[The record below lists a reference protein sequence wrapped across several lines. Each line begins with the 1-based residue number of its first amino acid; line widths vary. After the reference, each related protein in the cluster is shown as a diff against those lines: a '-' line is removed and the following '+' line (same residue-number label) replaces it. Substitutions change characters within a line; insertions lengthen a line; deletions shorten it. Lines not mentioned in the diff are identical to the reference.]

1 MHSAETR
8 QTIGFFLKWSK
19 VIESLFSTMQ
29 KPKTVML
36 VVTDIENAEM
46 AAKEEGIDWE
56 NIKGRFIDKT

>member
-1 MHSAETR
+1 M
-8 QTIGFFLKWSK
+8 
-19 VIESLFSTMQ
+19 IESLFSAMQ
-29 KPKTVML
+29 MPKTVML